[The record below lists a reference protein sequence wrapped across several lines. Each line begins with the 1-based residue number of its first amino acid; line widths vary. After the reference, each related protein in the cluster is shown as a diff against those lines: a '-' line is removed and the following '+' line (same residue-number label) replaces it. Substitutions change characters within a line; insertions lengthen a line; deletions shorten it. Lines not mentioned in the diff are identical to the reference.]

1 MTFTNLAATWT
12 DQPLTDPAVAADVVD
27 LMVSL
32 GDRHRGT
39 FTVLLCDPDDH
50 YRATLTID
58 LPDLANPLRTRSS
71 SAHPASAHSAHSPS
85 AHSPSV
91 HLAQSAGSGQPA
103 SSADATQQAGSAGSA
118 GAAGADAEHELDPC
132 LCSAALEPLIPAV
145 HTAPGT
151 GLILAVGR
159 RGPARHPT
167 LDDEWATAATTICR
181 STNTRLLGFYIA
193 TSHGVYQP
201 TPSCAEA
208 AA

>member
-58 LPDLANPLRTRSS
+58 LPDLANPLRTRST
-71 SAHPASAHSAHSPS
+71 SAHPA
-85 AHSPSV
+85 
-91 HLAQSAGSGQPA
+91 
-103 SSADATQQAGSAGSA
+103 GSAGV
-118 GAAGADAEHELDPC
+118 AGADAEHELDPC

-201 TPSCAEA
+201 DVTRAEA

>member
-58 LPDLANPLRTRSS
+58 LPDLASPLRTRSS
-71 SAHPASAHSAHSPS
+71 AAHSAS
-85 AHSPSV
+85 
-91 HLAQSAGSGQPA
+91 AQSVGVGG
-103 SSADATQQAGSAGSA
+103 SADVAGG
-118 GAAGADAEHELDPC
+118 DAEHELDPC

-167 LDDEWATAATTICR
+167 LDDEWARAATTICR

-201 TPSCAEA
+201 TLSCAEA